1 MWILDITAP
10 SRQRYINSSRAP
22 EMKDKKAPKSI
33 GSPTPSSVVKSSSG
47 AIVTK
52 NAGKG
57 LQPVLAVVA
66 RRGKG
71 RQAAAKKASEGA
83 GANARTAGF
92 DKSDSSVIYLG
103 HIPPAFEEREMR
115 NFFAQFGEVQ
125 RLKLY
130 RSQKTNRP
138 KGYAFVEFESSEV
151 ARTVSDVMNGYFL
164 QERQLRSNVVPA
176 GKVHEDIF
184 KYRPSAK
191 KAKPEDMKSDDSDS
205 DSDSDDDEKRVKAEA
220 AIKSAER
227 PEPPKEIKAKMKK
240 TIELALKAKQKKL
253 NSMGIEFDF
262 LSFLA
267 PTAAPSKA
275 QPKPKPIAAP
285 TPTTVTTSSN
295 PGSGAK
301 QRGGSSSKKA
311 PK

>member
-1 MWILDITAP
+1 M
-10 SRQRYINSSRAP
+10 
-22 EMKDKKAPKSI
+22 
-33 GSPTPSSVVKSSSG
+33 
-47 AIVTK
+47 TK
-52 NAGKG
+52 NAGRG
-57 LQPVLAVVA
+57 SQPVLSVVA

-71 RQAAAKKASEGA
+71 RQAAAKKATEGA
-83 GANARTAGF
+83 GANARTAGL

-138 KGYAFVEFESSEV
+138 KGYAFVEFESSDV

-191 KAKPEDMKSDDSDS
+191 KAKPEDKKSDDSDSDS
-205 DSDSDDDEKRVKAEA
+205 DSDSDDDEKRVKAESD
-220 AIKSAER
+220 IKSAER

-253 NSMGIEFDF
+253 NSMGIDFEF

-267 PTAAPSKA
+267 PTAALTKA
-275 QPKPKPIAAP
+275 QPKPKPSPIAASIP
-285 TPTTVTTSSN
+285 TPVPTSSK

>member
-1 MWILDITAP
+1 M
-10 SRQRYINSSRAP
+10 
-22 EMKDKKAPKSI
+22 
-33 GSPTPSSVVKSSSG
+33 
-47 AIVTK
+47 TK

-138 KGYAFVEFESSEV
+138 KGYAFVEFESSDV

-176 GKVHEDIF
+176 GNHMGKMLGVVARFAQLKVLFVHELVQLFERKTVVLAGENPSTELMIF
-184 KYRPSAK
+184 
-191 KAKPEDMKSDDSDS
+191 
-205 DSDSDDDEKRVKAEA
+205 
-220 AIKSAER
+220 
-227 PEPPKEIKAKMKK
+227 
-240 TIELALKAKQKKL
+240 LL
-253 NSMGIEFDF
+253 F
-262 LSFLA
+262 
-267 PTAAPSKA
+267 
-275 QPKPKPIAAP
+275 
-285 TPTTVTTSSN
+285 TTKVETE
-295 PGSGAK
+295 
-301 QRGGSSSKKA
+301 
-311 PK
+311 